1 MSVKQTTIPITP
13 VRTLQESFAMETAIR
28 AVERFLSAYFPHEFV
43 VQQRSGAAVVGQWIS
58 LMPGREQAHANDIA
72 EFTQDLLMQI
82 QVGKE
87 RTLISDALSFF
98 LGGLM
103 PTYTRAKTLA
113 GMLADLRPASEV
125 EAYFHHTGYGSVK
138 AFVEANGSAIKSRA
152 LAKCTALTQVLQ
164 TEANHLNTEW
174 ERENTIVLAQA
185 SPAYEPTQIDAP
197 GGGAA
202 NDPTFPRPKPELHLV
217 PPAEPAP
224 PAGAGTRIL
233 TALRAISWADI
244 LIIAA
249 VLSIPGDT
257 PTPESQKKID
267 EFYKKRDEE
276 KRKQQDKEYQYVKQ
290 QQETLAKA
298 KTVGIPLSE
307 TKTETM
313 VNTTDNSC
321 QAQTEVNKKN
331 GTQCEDDGYVLMEQN
346 LQYQRLVDPP
356 KGRGLDGLFEKRM
369 PYGQPNPLPAVVQQ
383 PKPGKLIFIPEGH
396 KPPGSQYDF
405 TGKPHQNIYPRFV
418 VWEAKHISKTF
429 EQNDTAG
436 MTKAAKGALGRTC
449 DGAQMGTKWTE
460 ARIPQA
466 LKREHPKNKR
476 KQEDLAYEIEKHG
489 YARWMFLCL
498 PGPIGDSQIT
508 KLYVLIDVV
517 VAGMDL
523 DSVPAKLRKQRTS
536 KSSSAEY

>member
-1 MSVKQTTIPITP
+1 MSVKQTIIPITP
-13 VRTLQESFAMETAIR
+13 VRTLQESFAVETAIR
-28 AVERFLSAYFPHEFV
+28 AVEHFLSTYFPSEFV
-43 VQQRSGAAVVGQWIS
+43 VAQRSGAAVVGQWLS
-58 LMPGREQAHANDIA
+58 LMPGREQAHANDVA

-202 NDPTFPRPKPELHLV
+202 NDPTFPRPKPELRLV

-257 PTPESQKKID
+257 PTPESQKEID

-276 KRKQQDKEYQYVKQ
+276 KGKQQNKEYQYVKQ

-331 GTQCEDDGYVLMEQN
+331 GAQCEDDGYVLMEQN

-356 KGRGLDGLFEKRM
+356 KGRGLDGLFEKQM
-369 PYGQPNPLPAVVQQ
+369 PYDQPNPLPTVVQQ

-396 KPPGSQYDF
+396 KPPGSHYDF
-405 TGKPHQNIYPRFV
+405 TGKPPRSIYPKFV

-429 EQNDTAG
+429 EPNDTAG
-436 MTKAAKGALGRTC
+436 ITKAAKGALGRTC
-449 DGAQMGTKWTE
+449 DGAQMSEPWTE
-460 ARIPQA
+460 KRIPQA
-466 LKREHPKNKR
+466 LNRDKSVAMPQRINKR
-476 KQEDLAYEIEKHG
+476 NEIRRYE
-489 YARWMFLCL
+489 YARWMSLCL
-498 PGPIGDSQIT
+498 PGPIGDNKIT

-517 VAGMDL
+517 ASGMDL
-523 DSVPAKLRKQRTS
+523 DSIPARLRKQPTS
-536 KSSSAEY
+536 KSSNEL